1 MEKPIA
7 ALLYNKLSEQ
17 PKEDE
22 MDVIRQM
29 QHISRGLK
37 KLDYIPFRVPFS
49 IDIKE
54 AIETL
59 QKIHPK
65 VVFNLVEM
73 VEGTGKLLYFGP
85 AILNY
90 LHLPYT
96 GVPLEAMF
104 LTTSKILTKKQLKL
118 LNIHTSGFYM
128 MNELDKLQPDHMYI
142 VKPIWEDGSLGLD
155 EHCIFSGGDK
165 AYIKKIAHYHKNSF
179 FIEDYIEGR
188 EFNLSVLGG
197 KDGPQVMPPAEILFV
212 DYPEGKHKIV
222 GYNAKWTED
231 SFEYNHT
238 PRTFRF
244 AKEDEALLSRLQ
256 TMALQCWHGFE
267 LKGYVRVDFRVDK
280 EGIPYVLEINGNPC
294 ISPESG
300 FVAATKR
307 AGLKFHLVIE
317 RIIEDALSN

>member
-1 MEKPIA
+1 MENPVA
-7 ALLYNKLSEQ
+7 VLLYNKMSEK

-29 QHISRGLK
+29 NHISKALT
-37 KLDYIPFRVPFS
+37 LLNYTSLRVPFS
-49 IDIKE
+49 IDLEDSIK
-54 AIETL
+54 TL
-59 QKIHPK
+59 KKINPA

-85 AILNY
+85 SILDF

-96 GVPLEAMF
+96 GVQLEAMF
-104 LTTSKILTKKQLKL
+104 LTTSKILTKRQLKL
-118 LNIHTSGFYM
+118 LNITTSEFYRM
-128 MNELDKLQPDHMYI
+128 DELDMLNPDDMYI

-165 AYIKKIAHYHKNSF
+165 AYIAKIKHFHKNSF
-179 FIEDYIEGR
+179 FIEDYIDGR
-188 EFNLSVLGG
+188 EFNLSILGG
-197 KDGPQVMPPAEILFV
+197 NEGPQVMPPAEILFV

-238 PRTFRF
+238 PRTFKYP
-244 AKEDEALLSRLQ
+244 KEDDPLLSQLKM
-256 TMALQCWHGFE
+256 MALQCWHGFD

-280 EGIPYVLEINGNPC
+280 QGIPYVLEINGNPC

-300 FVAATKR
+300 YVAATKR
-307 AGLKFHLVIE
+307 AGLKFHQVIE
-317 RIIEDALSN
+317 RIIQDAVNN

>member
-1 MEKPIA
+1 MEKPVA
-7 ALLYNKLSEQ
+7 VLLYNKLSEK

-29 QHISRGLK
+29 QHISRALR
-37 KLDYIPFRVPFS
+37 KLEYIPYRVPFS
-49 IDIKE
+49 IDLAE
-54 AIETL
+54 AIKTL
-59 QKIHPK
+59 ENINPA

-73 VEGTGKLLYFGP
+73 LEGTGKLLYFGP
-85 AILNY
+85 SILNY

-118 LNIHTSGFYM
+118 LNINTSGFYM
-128 MNELDKLQPDHMYI
+128 MDELNKLQPGKMYI

-165 AYIKKIAHYHKNSF
+165 AYIEKIKHYHKNSF

-188 EFNLSVLGG
+188 EFNLSILGG
-197 KDGPQVMPPAEILFV
+197 NDGPQVMPPAEILFV
-212 DYPEGKHKIV
+212 DYPNGKHKIV

-238 PRTFRF
+238 PRTFNY
-244 AKEDEALLSRLQ
+244 KKSDEELLSRLKI
-256 TMALQCWHGFE
+256 MALQCWNGFE
-267 LKGYVRVDFRVDK
+267 LKGYVRVDFRVDR

-300 FVAATKR
+300 FVAATKK
-307 AGLKFHLVIE
+307 AGLKFPRVIE

>member
-1 MEKPIA
+1 MDNPIA
-7 ALLYNKLSEQ
+7 VLLYNQLSEK

-22 MDVIRQM
+22 MDVVRQM
-29 QHISRGLK
+29 QHISRTLR
-37 KLDYIPFRVPFS
+37 KLGYIPYRVPFS
-49 IDIKE
+49 IDLAKAIK
-54 AIETL
+54 IL
-59 QKIHPK
+59 LKINPK

-85 AILNY
+85 SILNY

-118 LNIHTSGFYM
+118 LNINTSGWYM
-128 MNELDKLQPDHMYI
+128 MDEIHQLNPDKRYI

-165 AYIKKIAHYHKNSF
+165 AYIEKLKHFHKNSF
-179 FIEDYIEGR
+179 FIEDYIDGR
-188 EFNLSVLGG
+188 EFNLSILGG

-222 GYNAKWTED
+222 GYNAKWTEG
-231 SFEYNHT
+231 SFEYTHT
-238 PRTFRF
+238 PRTFRYS
-244 AKEDEALLSRLQ
+244 KRDEPLLSQLKM
-256 TMALQCWHGFE
+256 MALKCWHGFE

-280 EGIPYVLEINGNPC
+280 EGMPYVLEINGNPC

-300 FVAATKR
+300 FVAATKKG
-307 AGLKFHLVIE
+307 GLKFHQVIE

>member
-1 MEKPIA
+1 MENRVA
-7 ALLYNKLSEQ
+7 VLLYNQMSEK

-29 QHISRGLK
+29 NHISRALK
-37 KLDYIPFRVPFS
+37 QLAYTAVRVPFS
-49 IDIKE
+49 IDLAE
-54 AIETL
+54 AIQTL
-59 QKIHPK
+59 EKIRPK

-85 AILNY
+85 SILNF
-90 LHLPYT
+90 LHIPYT

-118 LNIHTSGFYM
+118 LNINTSGFYM
-128 MNELDKLQPDHMYI
+128 MDELHKLLPGRMYI

-155 EHCIFSGGDK
+155 EHCIFSGDDS
-165 AYIKKIAHYHKNSF
+165 AYIEKIKHYHKNSF

-188 EFNLSVLGG
+188 EFNLSILGG
-197 KDGPQVMPPAEILFV
+197 KEGPQVMPPAEILFV

-238 PRTFRF
+238 PRTF
-244 AKEDEALLSRLQ
+244 KYPKQDEALLARLKM
-256 TMALQCWHGFE
+256 MALQCWHGFE

-280 EGIPYVLEINGNPC
+280 EGTPYVLEINGNPC

-300 FVAATKR
+300 YVAATKR
-307 AGLKFHLVIE
+307 AGLKFHQVVE
-317 RIIEDALSN
+317 RIIEDALTN